1 MRNKSVGHN
10 ISLRTLREAIKAA
23 RLADLPVAKALKALA
38 DMPDARAFQLKPD
51 VLRRMLIESLP
62 EQYATVLF
70 ERAGYRIK
78 MPLADLAYLAQYD
91 QVLAELVVSVILCL
105 DKE

>member
-1 MRNKSVGHN
+1 MMNR
-10 ISLRTLREAIKAA
+10 SLRKLREAVKAV

-38 DMPDARAFQLKPD
+38 DMPEARAFQLEPD

-62 EQYATVLF
+62 EQYAVFLLD
-70 ERAGYRIK
+70 RAGYHVE
-78 MPLADLAYLAQYD
+78 MSLSDLAYFAKHDEIL
-91 QVLAELVVSVILCL
+91 VELVVSIILYL

>member
-1 MRNKSVGHN
+1 MMSR
-10 ISLRTLREAIKAA
+10 SLRKLREAVKAA
-23 RLADLPVAKALKALA
+23 RMAEMSVAKALKALA
-38 DMPDARAFQLKPD
+38 DMPEARAFQLEPD

-78 MPLADLAYLAQYD
+78 IPLADLAYLAQYD

>member
-1 MRNKSVGHN
+1 MNR
-10 ISLRTLREAIKAA
+10 SLRNLREAVKVA
-23 RLADLPVAKALKALA
+23 RLADVPAAQALKALA
-38 DMPDARAFQLKPD
+38 DMPEARAFQIEPE

-62 EQYATVLF
+62 EQYAIVLF

>member
-1 MRNKSVGHN
+1 MMSR
-10 ISLRTLREAIKAA
+10 SLRKLREAVKAA
-23 RLADLPVAKALKALA
+23 RMAEMPVAKALKALA
-38 DMPDARAFQLKPD
+38 DMPEARAFQLEPD

>member
-1 MRNKSVGHN
+1 MSR
-10 ISLRTLREAIKAA
+10 SLRKLREAVKVA

-38 DMPDARAFQLKPD
+38 DMPEARAFQLEPD

-70 ERAGYRIK
+70 ERAGYRVE
-78 MPLADLAYLAQYD
+78 MSLADLAYLAQHD
-91 QVLAELVVSVILCL
+91 PVLAELVVSAILYL